1 MAGWGFRGLA
11 VPVSVNKAG
20 TLVLPDDVRG
30 CLGAPGGGVLLLEER
45 EDGVVLRTMAQVAAR
60 AQTI

>member
-20 TLVLPDDVRG
+20 TLMLSDDVRG
-30 CLGAPGGGVLLLEER
+30 RLGVPGGGVLQLEER
-45 EDGVVLRTMAQVAAR
+45 EDGVVLRTTAQVAAR
-60 AQTI
+60 AQAI